1 MFALTIAGVGCTT
14 TVGVRSITNTPV
26 YRDDV
31 VEVSARVI
39 GVDELNEAYGI
50 KNPFIAPTR
59 LLTPFE
65 FLIFEISIAQ
75 QDGGSANIPISGAAL
90 NFNGIE
96 GKYMSINR
104 LTAFWEGE
112 ITQNDESIV
121 TPRYREVIRANLLPN
136 SVGSSAVG
144 LLVFRGTFPKQGT
157 ITVTV
162 PYPAVA
168 GGDVADSPPVS
179 PPLAPGVPPG
189 VPPGS
194 VNAGEPVRTPAG
206 IELYIGV
213 TYREEQRAFSLF

>member
-1 MFALTIAGVGCTT
+1 
-14 TVGVRSITNTPV
+14 
-26 YRDDV
+26 
-31 VEVSARVI
+31 
-39 GVDELNEAYGI
+39 
-50 KNPFIAPTR
+50 
-59 LLTPFE
+59 
-65 FLIFEISIAQ
+65 
-75 QDGGSANIPISGAAL
+75 
-90 NFNGIE
+90 
-96 GKYMSINR
+96 MSINR
-104 LTAFWEGE
+104 LVAFWEGE

-168 GGDVADSPPVS
+168 GGDTADSPPVS
-179 PPLAPGVPPG
+179 PPLTPGVL
-189 VPPGS
+189 PGS